1 MNKQT
6 SIIWY
11 AKKNAEITIQ
21 FLEGKINGVEL
32 KIEKTKCLEQ
42 AKQMHQQEIEDAFAK
57 GQESLQYKFPLS
69 KENFY
74 EETYGGNNE
83 KI

>member
-1 MNKQT
+1 MSKQT
-6 SIIWY
+6 SVVWY
-11 AKKNAEITIQ
+11 AKKDAEITIKY
-21 FLEGKINGVEL
+21 LEGKLNQIEL
-32 KIEKTKCLEQ
+32 AIEKTKCLEQ

-74 EETYGGNNE
+74 EETYGGSNE
-83 KI
+83 